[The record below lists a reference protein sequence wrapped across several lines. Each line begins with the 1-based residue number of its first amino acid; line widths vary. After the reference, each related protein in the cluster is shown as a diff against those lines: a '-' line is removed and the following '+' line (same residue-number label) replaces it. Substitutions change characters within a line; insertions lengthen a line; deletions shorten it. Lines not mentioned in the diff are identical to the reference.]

1 MKKSVSM
8 FEIDEIISGANTI
21 SECLLNLYK
30 KVIDHPWEE
39 IAQFNTWPQ
48 CSEKT
53 TSYIL
58 DKMSEKFEQI
68 DVNMIWLNKGFAS
81 VPDIKEWE
89 FHIPEGCYTLVSQ
102 QVENLQEIV
111 ESFAKTEV
119 EEYPEEPDLTSGNY

>member
-1 MKKSVSM
+1 M
-8 FEIDEIISGANTI
+8 FEIDEIIANGNSI

-30 KVIDHPWEE
+30 KVINHPWDE

-53 TSYIL
+53 TLYIL
-58 DKMSEKFEQI
+58 EKMGEKFDEF

-81 VPDIKEWE
+81 VPGINEWE
-89 FHIPEGCYTLVSQ
+89 FHLPEGCYTLVSQ

-119 EEYPEEPDLTSGNY
+119 EEYPEDPNPASGNYE